1 VKWLQLFSKVFV
13 NHVNLIVW
21 MDVLNNGFIQVKS
34 VLLSVIK
41 KMKLLLIMLI
51 FLFVYVMLIILETKI
66 GNVKNAKKDVK
77 NVTIKINVSFVKKNT
92 FYK

>member
-1 VKWLQLFSKVFV
+1 VKWLQLFSKEFV

-66 GNVKNAKKDVK
+66 ENVKNAKKDVK
-77 NVTIKINVSFVKKNT
+77 NVIIKINV
-92 FYK
+92 